1 MGNYRFVVK
10 IANTENDK
18 IESFCLPVT
27 EETLKEK
34 IQINNFDDN
43 NLLLLSMER
52 YSGLEVKKLIDS
64 KIEQKEINIKTLN
77 QISEI
82 MKDYNIDDLIVL
94 NALISIGKIKTPQD
108 IIKGQKYNKK
118 YSVIYYGTELEKER
132 LGNYIYNEF
141 PHKKTLCERSEE
153 YRLKLVDD
161 FHKTVKGEFTKYGYL
176 VKDFKKIKAKCTNK
190 GFQIMEEGQL
200 YEEEG

>member
-1 MGNYRFVVK
+1 MENYRFVVK

-18 IESFCLPVT
+18 IESFYMPVK

-34 IQINNFDDN
+34 IQINSFDDS
-43 NLLLLSMER
+43 NLLLLSMDR
-52 YSGLEVKKLIDS
+52 YSGLEVKKLVDS
-64 KIEQKEINIKTLN
+64 KIEQKEINIKILN

-82 MKDYNIDDLIVL
+82 MKDYNIDDFIVL

-108 IIKGQKYNKK
+108 IIKGQKYIKQ
-118 YSVIYYGTELEKER
+118 YSVIYYGAELEKEK

-141 PHKKTLCERSEE
+141 PHKKPVCERSKE
-153 YRLKLVDD
+153 YELKLVDD
-161 FHKTVKGEFTKYGYL
+161 FHKAVKGEFTKYGYL
-176 VKDFKKIKAKCTNK
+176 VKDLKKIKAKCTNK
-190 GFQIMEEGQL
+190 GFQIIEEVQG

>member
-1 MGNYRFVVK
+1 MENYRFVVK

-18 IESFCLPVT
+18 IDSFYLPVT

-34 IQINNFDDN
+34 IQINSFDDN
-43 NLLLLSMER
+43 NLLLLGIER

-77 QISEI
+77 HIGQII
-82 MKDYNIDDLIVL
+82 KDYNIDDLIVL
-94 NALISIGKIKTPQD
+94 NALISIGKIKTPTD
-108 IIKGQKYNKK
+108 IIKGQKINKQ
-118 YSVIYYGTELEKER
+118 YSVIYYGTELEKEK

-141 PHKKTLCERSEE
+141 PHTKPIYERSKE
-153 YRLKLVDD
+153 YKLKLVDD
-161 FHKTVKGEFTKYGYL
+161 FHKIVKGEFTKYGYL
-176 VKDFKKIKAKCTNK
+176 VKDFNKIKAKCTNK
-190 GFQIMEEGQL
+190 GFKIMEEKQI